1 MKYFR
6 DILIT
11 IVIAVVFFVILNA
24 TIGTFRVYG
33 TSMLPNI
40 EPGDCIVVNKLTYSF
55 REPDRGEIVILHSPK
70 KHDTDLIKRIIALPG
85 DTIEIRDGMVFVN
98 GTALE
103 EPYIKDAPDYKYPL
117 QDIPEGHYFVLGD
130 NRIIS
135 ADSHLGWYLPEENLI
150 GKAWVRYW
158 PFEKLD
164 VIKHYN
170 LYINGQLATSDQLEI
185 ALQFNVR

>member
-1 MKYFR
+1 MKHLR

-40 EPGDCIVVNKLTYSF
+40 EPGDCLVVNKLTYSF
-55 REPDRGEIVILHSPK
+55 KEPDRGEIVILHSPRK
-70 KHDTDLIKRIIALPG
+70 TDTDLIKRIIALPG
-85 DTIEIRDGMVFVN
+85 DTIEIKNGNVFVN
-98 GTALE
+98 GTALD
-103 EPYIKDAPDYKYPL
+103 EPYINNTPDYKYPL
-117 QDIPEGHYFVLGD
+117 QSVPEGNYFVLGD
-130 NRIIS
+130 NRSVS
-135 ADSHLGWYLPEENLI
+135 ADSHLGWYLPRENII

-158 PFEKLD
+158 PLQKWD

-170 LYINGQLATSDQLEI
+170 IYIDGQLAESNELEI
-185 ALQFNVR
+185 AQQFDVR

>member
-1 MKYFR
+1 MKYIR

-11 IVIAVVFFVILNA
+11 IVIAVVFFVLLNV

-40 EPGDCIVVNKLTYSF
+40 EPGDCLVVNKITYSF

-70 KHDTDLIKRIIALPG
+70 KQETDLIKRIIALPG
-85 DTIEIRDGMVFVN
+85 DTIEVKDNKVFVN
-98 GTALE
+98 GTAIE
-103 EPYIKDAPDYKYPL
+103 EPYIKDAPDYQYPL
-117 QDIPEGHYFVLGD
+117 QEVPEGHYFVLGD
-130 NRIIS
+130 NRTVS

-150 GKAWVRYW
+150 GKAWIRYW
-158 PFEKLD
+158 PLEKVD

-170 LYINGQLATSDQLEI
+170 TYIDGQLAESNELEI
-185 ALQFNVR
+185 ARQANVR